1 MIHEFVS
8 KAVDVVDVVSVS
20 KNRHSEDGSP
30 MRRFA
35 DATVRRCDGSPMR
48 RFADAT
54 VRRCDG
60 SPMRRFADATVR
72 RCDGSPMRF
81 LKPARSC
88 LMRVTN
94 PPEVRFFNLTSLT
107 PRTAKPF

>member
-1 MIHEFVS
+1 MQ
-8 KAVDVVDVVSVS
+8 
-20 KNRHSEDGSP
+20 
-30 MRRFA
+30 RFA

-72 RCDGSPMRF
+72 RCDGSPFRFSKIRRSERMRF
-81 LKPARSC
+81 L
-88 LMRVTN
+88 N
-94 PPEVRFFNLTSLT
+94 PLTS
-107 PRTAKPF
+107 R